1 VKLVFFVKQEC
12 PACIN
17 AKEKIGFFLNKWEM
31 TDSVAIEL
39 VDAGTE
45 DGLIEAAMQGVGEIP
60 TIILRNGEEELGRW
74 EKKAPVSDVLMQLM
88 GVDA

>member
-1 VKLVFFVKQEC
+1 MFFLKQEG

-17 AKEKIGFFLNKWEM
+17 AKEKIGLFLKKGEM
-31 TDSVAIEL
+31 TDSVEIEE